1 MLRIGAADVP
11 VGCMVDSEVSAARKS
26 LDEHGYALLRSVI
39 PPQLVQE
46 AGRVIAATLAAE
58 GWLQPGTPREQLV
71 AADGVTGGMLPL
83 DAAHAAANHP
93 AVRRCL
99 QGPEI
104 FQVFGELF
112 AEPAVSL
119 DFKWFRA
126 IRGAATSV
134 SGAGLH
140 MDRVYMGR
148 GSGQLHTCWLPWHDV
163 PLERGGLAVL
173 AGSHRLPGFQRMRD
187 TYGMHDTGFS
197 DIKDP
202 GGWGS
207 DSAELLS
214 LDPDAQWLTTD
225 YKAGDLLVFT
235 MLTMHG
241 AVTNTTTNQLRLSAD
256 IRFQP
261 RSHPVDN
268 RYTAH
273 GPKWLGTPS
282 SAQMDFKDMYN
293 RGSWGPERRT
303 RTMSQVML
311 EPQHHNDDHS
321 LAICVAA
328 FGRRAY
334 HNVPLYLFAAGQE
347 RLGPRELEAVTAT
360 DGRLD

>member
-1 MLRIGAADVP
+1 MLESQGVA
-11 VGCMVDSEVSAARKS
+11 AARRS
-26 LDEHGYALLRSVI
+26 LDEHGYALLREVI
-39 PPQLVQE
+39 PPELVLG
-46 AGRVIAATLAAE
+46 AGRVIAGTLADQ
-58 GWLQPGTPREQLV
+58 GWLQPGTPREELV
-71 AADGVTGGMLPL
+71 AKEGVTGGMLPL
-83 DAAHAAANHP
+83 EAAHAAANHP

-104 FQVFGELF
+104 FALFAELF
-112 AEPAVSL
+112 GEPAVSL

-126 IRGAATSV
+126 IRGHATSV

-148 GSGQLHTCWLPWHDV
+148 GSSQLHTVWLPWHDV
-163 PLERGGLAVL
+163 PVERGGLAVL
-173 AGSHRLPGFQRMRD
+173 SGSHRLAGFQRLRN

-197 DIKDP
+197 DIQDP

-207 DSAELLS
+207 DSNELVGM
-214 LDPDAQWLTTD
+214 DPASEWLTTD

-241 AVTNTTTNQLRLSAD
+241 AVTNTKTNQLRLSAD

-273 GPKWLGTPS
+273 GPEWLDTPS
-282 SAQMDFKDMYN
+282 SAQITFKEMYN
-293 RGSWGPERRT
+293 RGSWNAEMRT
-303 RTMSQVML
+303 RTMSQVRSSNL
-311 EPQHHNDDHS
+311 EPGLTEH
-321 LAICVAA
+321 
-328 FGRRAY
+328 
-334 HNVPLYLFAAGQE
+334 YLDLRCGAC
-347 RLGPRELEAVTAT
+347 PRDPT
-360 DGRLD
+360 RC